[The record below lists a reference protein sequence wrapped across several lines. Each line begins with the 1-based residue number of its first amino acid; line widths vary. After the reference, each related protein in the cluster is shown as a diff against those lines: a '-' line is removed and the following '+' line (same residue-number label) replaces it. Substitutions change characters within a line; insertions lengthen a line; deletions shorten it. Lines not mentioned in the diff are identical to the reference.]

1 MQWIEDGIN
10 IIGGMLFSLVA
21 SIALLSWL
29 IVRGLYR
36 VVCAG
41 LGASQSS
48 RTRQQE

>member
-10 IIGGMLFSLVA
+10 IFFATFFALVVNIGKLIG
-21 SIALLSWL
+21 L